1 MFLSKLSVDRP
12 VLITMMIMVLVVF
25 GLLAYFELPLSLMP
39 EFKIPYVSVSTVY
52 PGAGPRE
59 IETQITKV
67 IEDAAST
74 VSQIDFIQSYSLDNV
89 SISVIKFDMGKDV
102 DVASQEIGDKIDAI
116 INSLPADAQ
125 KPAIQKIDVNAFPFL
140 ELVLSGNID
149 GRDLFDLADKKIKDR
164 LSQLEGVAAVDITG
178 GNKRQINV
186 KLKDRTVFENSISLS
201 QLNQILAAS
210 NLDMPAGQF
219 TKGNREYSVRLKGEY
234 QDLEQLRNTDVPTS
248 FGVKKLSQIADVED
262 SYEEVRERAVFFNTK
277 TMKQDNNVVRIS
289 VTNSSDG
296 NVVNIAKAIR
306 ELVPELQDELP
317 KGVELNLTRDES
329 DFTKA
334 SVDDTV
340 SNILMGILL
349 TGLILFLFLHDLR
362 STLIVG
368 LSMPISII
376 ATFVLMQASGFTIN
390 MMTLMGLS
398 TTVGVLVANSIVVLE
413 NIFRHKDMGH
423 HRKDAAHLGTSEVA
437 VAVLA
442 STLTNVV
449 VFLPIATMQ
458 SMIGQVFKEFG
469 LTVTYAT
476 LISLLVSFTITPMLA
491 SRILPHKVVP
501 TKFGRLVEAWM
512 ERTGASYEKMLKWT
526 LSSKKRAGMLI
537 LLSVVLFLASFGLIP
552 IIGSELMPSMDQGYV
567 TVSVELPQGASLEQ
581 TAQTLEEISR
591 KIAGHREI
599 KHMVTSIGSQGQIDT
614 GTNLASTTVQLVDAK
629 ERKLKTVDMVDVLIK
644 DLASVPNAMIK
655 VSSTSGFGGA
665 NAPIDFYLKGTDIDK
680 LEELR
685 RQIFNK
691 IRDVPGLINLDTS
704 SRSGKAELTVIPD
717 RVKMAQAGATTYDL
731 AMALRTSVNGTV
743 MTQYRQSGNEYDIS
757 VSLAD
762 NSVDSPEKIRNLPVS
777 IYGQN
782 YILSQLAD
790 VTFSQGV
797 NKIIHMDKVKAVEF
811 TGYVAPGF
819 PLGDVNSEIKKR
831 IEQIRMP
838 NGYEIAY
845 SGETKEMEEMMKDL
859 LRTLFLAIMLTYM
872 LLAAILESFSQPLLI
887 MMTVPLALIG
897 VFAALLISGS
907 TINIIS
913 MMAIIML
920 VGIVVNNAILL
931 LDYANQK
938 RREGNSVHDSLLEAG
953 KQKLKPIVM
962 STLAIIIGMLPMA
975 LGMGSAGKEIRQPLG
990 IVSIGGLIVSALL
1003 TLIIIPALYF
1013 LTTKAIVKKET
1024 EIKEN

>member
-1 MFLSKLSVDRP
+1 MFLSKLSVERP
-12 VLITMMIMVLVVF
+12 VLITMLIMVLVVF

-39 EFKIPYVSVSTVY
+39 EFKIPYVSISTVY

-67 IEDAAST
+67 IEDAVST
-74 VSQIDFIQSYSLDNV
+74 VSQIDYIQSYSLDNV
-89 SISVIKFDMGKDV
+89 SISVVKFDMGKDV

-116 INSLPADAQ
+116 INNLPTDAQ

-149 GRDLFDLADKKIKDR
+149 GRELYDLADKKIKDR
-164 LSQLEGVAAVDITG
+164 LSQLEGVAAVNITG
-178 GNKRQINV
+178 GNKRQISV
-186 KLKDRTVFENSISLS
+186 KLKDRTVYENSISLV

-219 TKGNREYSVRLKGEY
+219 TKGNREYSVRLKGEFN
-234 QDLEQLRNTDVPTS
+234 DLEQLRETDVPTS
-248 FGVKKLSQIADVED
+248 FGVKKLRQIADVED
-262 SYEEVRERAVFFNTK
+262 SQEEVRERAVFFNNETQ
-277 TMKQDNNVVRIS
+277 KQDNNVVRIS

-306 ELVPELQDELP
+306 KLIPELQEELP

-376 ATFVLMQASGFTIN
+376 STFVLMRASGFTIN

-423 HRKDAAHLGTSEVA
+423 PRKDAAHLGTSEVA

-476 LISLLVSFTITPMLA
+476 LISLFVSFTITPMLA

-501 TKFGRLVEAWM
+501 TRFGRIVEMWM
-512 ERTGASYEKMLKWT
+512 EKISAFYEKVLKWT
-526 LSSKKRAGMLI
+526 LLSKKRAGMLI
-537 LLSVVLFLASFGLIP
+537 LTSLVFFIASFGLIP
-552 IIGSELMPSMDQGYV
+552 VIGSELMPSMDQGYV

-581 TAQTLEEISR
+581 TAKTLDDITR
-591 KIAGHREI
+591 KIVGHKEI
-599 KHMVTSIGSQGQIDT
+599 KHLVTSIGSQGQIDT

-629 ERKLKTVDMVDVLIK
+629 NRKLKTIDMVDVLIK

-685 RQIFNK
+685 HVIFDK
-691 IRDVPGLINLDTS
+691 IRTVPGLINLDTS
-704 SRSGKAELTVIPD
+704 SRSGKVELTVIPD

-731 AMALRTSVNGTV
+731 ALALRTAVNGTV
-743 MTQYRQSGNEYDIS
+743 MTKYRQSGNEYDIN
-757 VSLAD
+757 VSLD
-762 NSVDSPEKIRNLPVS
+762 ENSVDSPENIRNLPLS

-790 VTFSQGV
+790 VRFSQGV
-797 NKIIHMDKVKAVEF
+797 NKIIHMDKVKAIEF
-811 TGYVAPGF
+811 TGYVAPGI
-819 PLGDVNSEIKKR
+819 PLGDVNSEIKNR
-831 IEQIRMP
+831 IEQIKMP
-838 NGYEIAY
+838 SGYEIAY

-897 VFAALLISGS
+897 VFTALLLSGS

-931 LDYANQK
+931 LDYANMK
-938 RREGNSVHDSLLEAG
+938 RKEGETVHDALLEAG

-962 STLAIIIGMLPMA
+962 STLAIIIAMLPMA

-990 IVSIGGLIVSALL
+990 IVSIGGLFVSALL
-1003 TLIIIPALYF
+1003 TLIIIPSLYY
-1013 LTTKAIVKKET
+1013 LTTKASNPKKPENT
-1024 EIKEN
+1024 EL